1 MPIKILV
8 GLVWLGLA
16 FWSHGNPSAR
26 KVFAYLGCIV
36 AFVHVSALAGG
47 MLLNWFA
54 GRTSIEGGVNMAG
67 FLVGCVLGLVLGGLL
82 GGVAAKNDIV
92 YWLAQIASA
101 AFIVFLP
108 LFRW

>member
-1 MPIKILV
+1 MLIKILV
-8 GLVWLGLA
+8 GLIWLGLA

-36 AFVHVSALAGG
+36 ALIHACALAGG
-47 MLLNWFA
+47 TLLNWLTA
-54 GRTSIEGGVNMAG
+54 RTSVEGGVNMAG
-67 FLVGCVLGLVLGGLL
+67 FLVGCVLGLVLGSLL
-82 GGVAAKNDIV
+82 GGVAARNDAV